1 MEAWRWFWTIFC
13 GVGVVSF
20 AVLVV
25 LVVPSGWLDIRRL
38 FATLESRA
46 EGAAGKPDDGTRSR
60 AC

>member
-13 GVGVVSF
+13 GLGVLSF

-25 LVVPSGWLDIRRL
+25 VVVPSGWLDIRRL

-46 EGAAGKPDDGTRSR
+46 RTVTGKPEQGG
-60 AC
+60 